1 MTLLVLPGCGSDS
14 AEDAQSGQAV
24 SGGNTALAAMP
35 AGDYQVIAVRA
46 NRLPLT
52 VPLGGTV
59 LPRHELTIAAQA
71 TGKVVFLVGDEG
83 TKVRPRELLVGL
95 DNDALLARQRAAWAT
110 LAKATA
116 ALQNANVQMTRQ
128 LYGGGFAPRGGMGL
142 PTLMDRYFTAPMAGA
157 AGIGDPGLERYAD
170 INQSRV
176 GVEQAQASVVEAQSA
191 LDVLDVALRDKRAE
205 APGPAV
211 IIEKF
216 VELGE
221 SVQPGQALL
230 RIADTNDLQVRLDVP
245 TGLVMGLQPGMPI
258 PIRIDATKMRV
269 DARLEQIFPA
279 ADPKQHTVTIKL
291 ALPPGSAAGLGM
303 YATVMVP
310 DMNTPAILLPVV
322 PTSAVV
328 WRGSQPS
335 VFVVN
340 GNNQSEMRLVRL
352 GDDLGDSHV
361 VLSGLTEGERIMAAP
376 PAMMKSGMVVA
387 IGAGISQ

>member
-1 MTLLVLPGCGSDS
+1 
-14 AEDAQSGQAV
+14 
-24 SGGNTALAAMP
+24 MP
-35 AGDYQVIAVRA
+35 AGNYQVIAVRA
-46 NRLPLT
+46 NRLPAA

-59 LPRHELTIAAQA
+59 LPRYELTISAQA
-71 TGKVVFLVGDEG
+71 PGKVVFLVGDEG
-83 TKVRPRELLVGL
+83 TKVRPGELLVGL

-110 LAKATA
+110 LAKARA

-128 LYGGGFAPRGGMGL
+128 IYGGEFAPRGGMGL
-142 PTLMDRYFTAPMAGA
+142 PTLMDKYFTAPMAGA

-191 LDVLDVALRDKRAE
+191 LDVLVVALRDKRAE
-205 APGPAV
+205 SPGPAV

-221 SVQPGQALL
+221 SVQPGQPLL

-245 TGLVMGLQPGMPI
+245 TGLVMGLEPGMPI
-258 PIRIDATKMRV
+258 PIRIDATKMRI
-269 DARLEQIFPA
+269 DARLEQIYPA
-279 ADPKQHTVTIKL
+279 ADPKQHTVTLKL
-291 ALPPGSAAGLGM
+291 ALPTGSAAGLGM

-310 DMNTPAILLPVV
+310 DMNTPARVLPLV
-322 PTSAVV
+322 PPSAVI

-340 GNNQSEMRLVRL
+340 GNNQSEMRMVRL
-352 GDDLGDSHV
+352 GDDLGDSIV
-361 VLSGLTEGERIMAAP
+361 VLSGLSEGERIMAAP

-387 IGAGISQ
+387 IGTGISQ